1 MSLPFPAA
9 LVPVRAAGLRVR
21 LGYLAACWWWS
32 LRVHV
37 AESHH
42 HLPRGS
48 AGPPPA
54 KPWP

>member
-9 LVPVRAAGLRVR
+9 LVPVRAARLRAR

-42 HLPRGS
+42 LPRDA